1 MITLRYGRRKPEN
14 GNKGSIVFSA
24 LSDNIDLDDSHD
36 HNDVNSPKIKSFN
49 LNKGSRSIA
58 AGDYV
63 LDPDSGWYAA
73 EVAMPSG
80 YSLDT
85 CNPYF
90 FVVGGDYGGM
100 TFTPTWVRNGD
111 AFNLIV
117 WMPVAQPLSM
127 VCI

>member
-14 GNKGSIVFSA
+14 GNKGSLVFGS
-24 LSDNIDLDDSHD
+24 LSHNIDVDDSHD

-58 AGDYV
+58 STDYT
-63 LDPDSGWYAA
+63 LDAESGWYFAS
-73 EVAMPSG
+73 VAMPSG
-80 YSLDT
+80 YSLDA

-90 FVVGGDYGGM
+90 YCVGGDYGGM
-100 TFTPTWVRNGD
+100 AFTPTWVRNGD

-117 WMPVAQPLSM
+117 WMPVAQPLTM
-127 VCI
+127 VCL